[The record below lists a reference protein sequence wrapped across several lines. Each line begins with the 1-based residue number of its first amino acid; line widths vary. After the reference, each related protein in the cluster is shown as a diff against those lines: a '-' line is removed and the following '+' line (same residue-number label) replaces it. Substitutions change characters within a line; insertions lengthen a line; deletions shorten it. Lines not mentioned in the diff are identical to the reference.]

1 MLKFIRPGLIGGGS
15 KHASFSLG
23 PAMRIHFYLPTL
35 LLFFIGSSSV
45 LVLQAETTS
54 SDSGTGDDA
63 PLQTDVPAG
72 HSFHGDFL
80 NEGPRQEAYLM
91 RGTGVVDFP
100 VTTSHDLVRKF
111 CEQGLGQIYGFWFL
125 EAERSFRQALTLDP
139 DCAAAYWGAALATLH
154 TEKRAKGFI
163 DEAIQRKDQA
173 SEREQKYIE
182 ALHAYIELGEEE
194 KKKRA
199 EEYTQALEDIALEF
213 PEDLEA
219 KALLAL
225 QLYRNRQEEIKG
237 LSHLAIDALLNQIF
251 QKQPMHS
258 AHHFRIHLWDNKKP
272 ELALNSA
279 ALCGQLSPAIAH
291 MWHMPGHIYSRLKR
305 YEDAC
310 WQQEA
315 SARVDHAHM
324 MRDRVLP
331 DEIHN
336 FAHNNEWFI
345 RNMNHVGRVRDAVD
359 LAKNMITLPRHPRFN
374 TLQKKGSAYYGR
386 SRLFET
392 LSRYELWDE
401 MIELCHSNYLEP
413 TDDFKEQVKRLRH
426 LGTAY
431 FHSGCT
437 ALGETQLNEI
447 LTLLEAEK
455 GTREKTLAEVETK
468 ARQEAIDEALV
479 DQAAADAEAK
489 SKQEGAD
496 EQQMIQARCEAAE
509 ESRQEQ
515 LAKNSEQIAE
525 KTEQAGKDFDSK
537 IEEAEQATYELKSHL
552 AMTQEDYGTAV
563 DWLEKAKGD
572 GLELAWA
579 KYLAEESETAL
590 KDAQQHVDE
599 QEQEVQPRARLVE
612 LYWRAGQRED
622 AKKAFEVLRE
632 SSASI
637 DMDLPIFQ
645 RLAPIAAEL
654 ELPVDWR
661 IFHPPASD
669 LGQRPDLATLG
680 PFRWQPSLAADGEV
694 QDSLGKG
701 VSLEQFRG
709 RPMIVIFYLGVG
721 CLHCVEQL
729 HAFAEDVD
737 SFKAAGIDVIA
748 VSTDTQ
754 EKLKQSIDNYDAGE
768 LPIELFSDSN
778 LDVFKTYRCYDDFE
792 KQPLHGTFLMDSEGL
807 VLWQDIGYEPFMDL
821 EFLLGESQR
830 LLGQR

>member
-1 MLKFIRPGLIGGGS
+1 
-15 KHASFSLG
+15 
-23 PAMRIHFYLPTL
+23 MRIKSYLPAL

-54 SDSGTGDDA
+54 RGSPAGGDA

-80 NEGPRQEAYLM
+80 NEGPRQQAYLM

-100 VTTSHDLVRKF
+100 VTTSNDLVRKF
-111 CEQGLGQIYGFWFL
+111 CEQGLGQVYGFWFL

-163 DEAIQRKDQA
+163 DEAMKRKDQA

-182 ALHAYIELGEEE
+182 ALHAYIEMGEEE

-213 PEDLEA
+213 PKDLEA

-225 QLYRNRQEEIKG
+225 QLYLNRQEEIKG

-258 AHHFRIHLWDNKKP
+258 AHHFRIHLWDKKKP
-272 ELALNSA
+272 ELALASA
-279 ALCGQLSPAIAH
+279 ALCGQISPAIAH

-392 LSRYELWDE
+392 LRRYELWDQ

-426 LGTAY
+426 LGAAY
-431 FHSGCT
+431 FHTGRT
-437 ALGETQLNEI
+437 ALAETQLDEL

-455 GTREKTLAEVETK
+455 GTRKKTLAEAERK

-479 DQAAADAEAK
+479 DQATADAETK
-489 SKQEGAD
+489 SKQEGD
-496 EQQMIQARCEAAE
+496 NEQQIKQARCEAAE
-509 ESRQEQ
+509 GSREEQ
-515 LAKNSEQIAE
+515 LAKNKEQIAE
-525 KTEQAGKDFDSK
+525 KAEQAGKEFDSK

-552 AMTQEDYGTAV
+552 SVMQEDYGTAL
-563 DWLEKAKGD
+563 DWLEQAEID
-572 GLELAWA
+572 GLELAWI
-579 KYLAEESETAL
+579 KYLAGESEAAL
-590 KDAQQHVDE
+590 KDARQHVDE
-599 QEQEVQPRARLVE
+599 KEQEVQPRARLVE
-612 LYWRAGQRED
+612 LLWQAGQRED
-622 AKKAFEVLRE
+622 AKKSFEVLRQG
-632 SSASI
+632 SSSI

-645 RLAPIAAEL
+645 RLASIAADL

-661 IFHPPASD
+661 IFHPPAND
-669 LGQRPDLATLG
+669 LGQRPDLETLG
-680 PFRWQPSLAADGEV
+680 PFRWQPSPAADGEV
-694 QDSLGKG
+694 QDSQGKR
-701 VSLEQFRG
+701 VRLKQFTE
-709 RPMIVIFYLGVG
+709 RPLIVIFYLGVG

-737 SFKAAGIDVIA
+737 QFKAAGIDVIA

-754 EKLKQSIDNYDAGE
+754 EKLKQSIENYDAGE
-768 LPIELFSDSN
+768 LPIALFSDSN
-778 LDVFKTYRCYDDFE
+778 LGVFKTYRCYDDFE
-792 KQPLHGTFLMDSEGL
+792 KQPLHGTFLMDREGL

-830 LLGQR
+830 LLGQRRKSSF